1 VSVSQATQFHPAV
14 GVIGFGAF
22 GRLIVRHLGPHMAL
36 RVYDP
41 RPAEADSQT
50 YGAVRTD
57 LIAAARCSV
66 VILAVPVSRLSDV
79 VADIAPHLRSGT
91 LVVDVGSV
99 KMIPVEIMRAG
110 LPAGV
115 EILGTHPLFGP
126 QCAVGGI
133 AGLKIAVCPDTT
145 GRHGRRAAAFLRT
158 VLKLKV
164 IVTTPEAHD
173 REAAAVQGLTHLI
186 ARVLVAMEP
195 LPTHMTTRSFS
206 LLMQAVDMVRHDA
219 PEVFEAIER
228 SNPFAA
234 DVRQRF
240 FKLAAQVEADLARRN
255 LSAAVE
261 QPPLMTARTSAGP

>member
-1 VSVSQATQFHPAV
+1 MSFSQTTQGRPAV
-14 GVIGFGAF
+14 GIIGFGAF
-22 GRLIVRHLGPHMAL
+22 GRLIAQHLAPHMAL

-41 RPAEADSQT
+41 RPAEADSPT

-57 LIAAARCSV
+57 LIAAARCPV

-79 VADIAPHLRSGT
+79 VAAIAPHLRPGT

-99 KMIPVEIMRAG
+99 KMMPVAIMRAG

-115 EILGTHPLFGP
+115 DILGTHPLFGP
-126 QCAVGGI
+126 QSAVGGI
-133 AGLKIAVCPDTT
+133 VGLKIAVCAVS
-145 GRHGRRAAAFLRT
+145 GRRGRRAAAFLRT
-158 VLKLKV
+158 VLRLKV

-234 DVRQRF
+234 EVRQRF
-240 FKLAAQVEADLARRN
+240 FTLAAQIEADLAREDH
-255 LSAAVE
+255 SAAIAR
-261 QPPLMTARTSAGP
+261 PSLMKAGTYAGA

>member
-1 VSVSQATQFHPAV
+1 MSVSQATQLRPV
-14 GVIGFGAF
+14 IGIIGFGAF
-22 GRLIVRHLGPHMAL
+22 GRLMARYLAPHMAL

-41 RPAEADSQT
+41 RPAEPEIQT

-57 LIAAARCSV
+57 LAAVARCPV
-66 VILAVPVSRLSDV
+66 VILAVPVSSLAAV
-79 VADIAPHLRSGT
+79 VSTIAPHLRPGT

-99 KMIPVEIMRAG
+99 KMEPVAIMRAG
-110 LPAGV
+110 LPQGV

-126 QCAVGGI
+126 QSAADGI
-133 AGLKIAVCPDTT
+133 AGLRIAVCPVS
-145 GRHGRRAAAFLRT
+145 GRRGRRAAAFLRK

-234 DVRQRF
+234 EVRQRF
-240 FKLAAQVEADLARRN
+240 FSLAAHVEADLARD
-255 LSAAVE
+255 
-261 QPPLMTARTSAGP
+261 G

>member
-1 VSVSQATQFHPAV
+1 VSVSPVTPPHPAI
-14 GVIGFGAF
+14 GLIGFGAF
-22 GRLIVRHLGPHMAL
+22 GHLIARHLAPHLAL

-41 RPAEADSQT
+41 RPAEPDAQT
-50 YGAVRTD
+50 YGAMRTG
-57 LIAAARCSV
+57 LEGAARCPV
-66 VILAVPVSRLSDV
+66 VILAVPVSRLADV
-79 VADIAPHLRSGT
+79 VAAISPHLRPGT

-99 KMIPVEIMRAG
+99 KMEPVAIMRAG

-126 QCAVGGI
+126 QSAGDGI
-133 AGLKIAVCPDTT
+133 AGLKIAVCPVA
-145 GRHGRRAAAFLRT
+145 GRRQRRAMAFLRK

-164 IVTTPEAHD
+164 IITTPEAHD

-195 LPTHMTTRSFS
+195 LPTHITTRSFS

-219 PEVFEAIER
+219 SNVFEAIER

-240 FKLAAQVEADLARRN
+240 FRLAAQVEADLARDDHAEAPVPSR
-255 LSAAVE
+255 LA
-261 QPPLMTARTSAGP
+261 TRRTHAEA

>member
-1 VSVSQATQFHPAV
+1 MSSSQVTQLRPTI
-14 GVIGFGAF
+14 GIIGFGAF
-22 GRLIVRHLGPHMAL
+22 GRLITQYLAPHAAL

-41 RPAEADSQT
+41 RSAEPDAQT

-57 LIAAARCSV
+57 LAAAARCPV
-66 VILAVPVSRLSDV
+66 VILAVPVSRLAEV
-79 VADIAPHLRSGT
+79 VAAIAPHLRPGT

-99 KMIPVEIMRAG
+99 KMEPVAIMRAG
-110 LPAGV
+110 LPADV

-126 QCAVGGI
+126 QSAADGI
-133 AGLKIAVCPDTT
+133 AGLKIAVCPVS
-145 GRHGRRAAAFLRT
+145 GRRGRRAAAFLRK

-234 DVRQRF
+234 EIRQRF
-240 FKLAAQVEADLARRN
+240 FELAAQVEADLARDDD
-255 LSAAVE
+255 AVPPG
-261 QPPLMTARTSAGP
+261 QPSITIARTHAGA